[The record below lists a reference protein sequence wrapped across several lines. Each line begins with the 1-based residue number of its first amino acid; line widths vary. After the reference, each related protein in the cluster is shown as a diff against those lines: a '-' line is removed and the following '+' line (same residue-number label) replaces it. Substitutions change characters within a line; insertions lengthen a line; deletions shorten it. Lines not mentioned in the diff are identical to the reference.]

1 MSKHRDFILMP
12 IDNILKEAVFA
23 TNAVGFTIKAYPLY
37 DYIMQSI
44 FIKMTGFQEQKLK
57 CIVWELATDDYDYRY
72 RKLSNKLGECSSY
85 DDKNNIYNEMIDI
98 ITKYNLDF
106 KIEGF
111 FSDKRTILN
120 SARERI
126 NIIFKDSYLASCQLK
141 SFVQSLYILDLDILD
156 LDNLP
161 SELLLEKHL
170 FKDKSILKNIYT
182 KYLYKARNRIAHN
195 TLSYQQNLPT
205 LKVLKDENYKYENYF
220 LWFAI
225 LVLIDEVFLRLYKE
239 YLGVSRG

>member
-12 IDNILKEAVFA
+12 IDKILKEAIFA

-44 FIKMTGFQEQKLK
+44 FIKMIGFQEQKLK

-85 DDKNNIYNEMIDI
+85 KDKNEIYKDMIETIKECSSDFEIKGFLDKKDFMDSIENNIVTIFN
-98 ITKYNLDF
+98 NSHLANF
-106 KIEGF
+106 K
-111 FSDKRTILN
+111 
-120 SARERI
+120 
-126 NIIFKDSYLASCQLK
+126 LK
-141 SFVQSLYILDLDILD
+141 SFKQFLDIWKKLFSENS
-156 LDNLP
+156 LLTDNLFQ
-161 SELLLEKHL
+161 SEEKHIRL
-170 FKDKSILKNIYT
+170 INVYQD
-182 KYLYKARNRIAHN
+182 YLYKARNRIAHN

-205 LKVLKDENYKYENYF
+205 LKVLKGEDYKYENYF

-225 LVLIDEVFLRLYKE
+225 LVLIDEVFLRLYKK
-239 YLGVSRG
+239 YLEVSQG

>member
-12 IDNILKEAVFA
+12 IDKILKEAVSA

-37 DYIMQSI
+37 NYIMQSI

-72 RKLSNKLGECSSY
+72 RKLSDKLGECSNY
-85 DDKNNIYNEMIDI
+85 KDKNEIYKDMIKLI
-98 ITKYNLDF
+98 EEHKSKF
-106 KIEGF
+106 KIECIF
-111 FSDKRTILN
+111 PNKRNFMNSIGGDIFTIFNDSHLAN
-120 SARERI
+120 
-126 NIIFKDSYLASCQLK
+126 FKLK
-141 SFVQSLYILDLDILD
+141 SFKQFLDIWN
-156 LDNLP
+156 NLF
-161 SELLLEKHL
+161 SENSLLTNNL
-170 FKDKSILKNIYT
+170 FHSEQGHVRLINIYQDH
-182 KYLYKARNRIAHN
+182 LYKARNRIAHN

-225 LVLIDEVFLRLYKE
+225 LVLIDEVFLKLYKK
-239 YLGVSRG
+239 YLGVARQ

>member
-12 IDNILKEAVFA
+12 IDKILKEAIFA

-85 DDKNNIYNEMIDI
+85 KDKNEIYKDMIETIKECSSDFEIKGFLDKKDFMDSIENNIVTIFN
-98 ITKYNLDF
+98 NSHLANF
-106 KIEGF
+106 K
-111 FSDKRTILN
+111 
-120 SARERI
+120 
-126 NIIFKDSYLASCQLK
+126 LK
-141 SFVQSLYILDLDILD
+141 SFKQFLDIWKKLFSENS
-156 LDNLP
+156 LLTDNLFQ
-161 SELLLEKHL
+161 SEEKHIRL
-170 FKDKSILKNIYT
+170 INVYQD
-182 KYLYKARNRIAHN
+182 YLYKARNRIAHN

-205 LKVLKDENYKYENYF
+205 LKVLKGEDYKYENYF

-225 LVLIDEVFLRLYKE
+225 LVLIDEVFLRLYKK
-239 YLGVSRG
+239 YLEVSQG